1 MLQNGITAGRMA
13 QNALCS
19 GECLLHLPSSALFDV
34 FKISFG
40 TIQILLSRIML
51 SLGRCDMR
59 QA

>member
-1 MLQNGITAGRMA
+1 MLRNGITAGRTA

-19 GECLLHLPSSALFDV
+19 GECLLHLLSSALFDV
-34 FKISFG
+34 FKFFFG
-40 TIQILLSRIML
+40 TIQILQRRIML